1 MVAPGDEDETRADRV
16 WEREVLARHRW
27 GRHGGAAKEELARL
41 RKLRDAA
48 GPLGRSYEKI
58 VEQIVA
64 LEICNWNVEESIVAL
79 CGAIGAREPA
89 ELAIGHLASITDE
102 RWKEVWAYYL
112 ALRNWLPSEGK
123 GGYRA
128 LLRTCDPGGAVE
140 GHIRSLL
147 GERDGLKEL
156 YVERLCLNLAFWLG
170 GFFPADSPQREGYR
184 AAVAALETKI
194 RERDAEAKDLD
205 VFDVEG
211 AGGWGPCH
219 HKAFRRFDI
228 IISSVGAG
236 KWRAVM
242 PRRGTDGFER
252 AALLDG
258 YLGPIERWV
267 AGGGAEET
275 PEADLAGRIHDLLG
289 ERDNV
294 KIFLASLLASLLR
307 AQQLFARKL
316 AESRVKE
323 A

>member
-1 MVAPGDEDETRADRV
+1 MAAIPEDKVTGANDR

-27 GRHGGAAKEELARL
+27 GRHGGLAREELARL
-41 RKLRDAA
+41 RKLREAA
-48 GPLGRSYEKI
+48 GPLGRRCEAVI
-58 VEQIVA
+58 EQIAA
-64 LEICNWNVEESIVAL
+64 LEICNWNLEESVLAL
-79 CGAIGAREPA
+79 CKAIGAKEPA
-89 ELAIGHLASITDE
+89 ELGIGHLVSLSGE
-102 RWKEVWAYYL
+102 RWRNLWAYYL
-112 ALRNWLPSEGK
+112 ALRNWLPSAGNS
-123 GGYRA
+123 GYRA
-128 LLRTCDPGGAVE
+128 LLRTCDPDGAVE
-140 GHIRSLL
+140 GHVRTLL
-147 GERDGLKEL
+147 GERESLKEL

-170 GFFPADSPQREGYR
+170 GFLPDGSPQRETYQV
-184 AAVAALETKI
+184 AVAALEAKI
-194 RERDAEAKDLD
+194 KEREPEAKDLD

-219 HKAFRRFDI
+219 HKAFRRYDI

-236 KWRAVM
+236 KWRGVM

-252 AALLDG
+252 AALLDK
-258 YLGPIERWV
+258 YLEPIERWV
-267 AGGGAEET
+267 VGAGAEE
-275 PEADLAGRIHDLLG
+275 AAAGDVAERIYESLG

>member
-1 MVAPGDEDETRADRV
+1 MVAPGDEDATRADGV
-16 WEREVLARHRW
+16 WQREVLARHRW

-41 RKLRDAA
+41 RKLRGAA
-48 GPLGRSYEKI
+48 GPLGRSYERI

-64 LEICNWNVEESIVAL
+64 LEICNWNLEESILAL

-89 ELAIGHLASITDE
+89 ELAIGHLASVADE
-102 RWKEVWAYYL
+102 RWKKVWAYYL

-123 GGYRA
+123 SGYRA
-128 LLRTCDPGGAVE
+128 LLRTCDPGGAIE
-140 GHIRSLL
+140 GHVRSLL
-147 GERDGLKEL
+147 GERDELKEL

-170 GFFPADSPQREGYR
+170 GFFPADSPQREAYR
-184 AAVAALETKI
+184 AATAALETKI
-194 RERDAEAKDLD
+194 RERDPEAKDLD

-252 AALLDG
+252 AALLDE
-258 YLGPIERWV
+258 YLVPIERWV
-267 AGGGAEET
+267 DGAGEET
-275 PEADLAGRIHDLLG
+275 PEANLAGRIHDLLG

-307 AQQLFARKL
+307 AQQLFARNL
-316 AESRVKE
+316 AESRAKE